1 MAIELYLIRHGI
13 AAERGTYANDDER
26 PLIPKGEQK
35 TQQVAQRLQELG
47 ITFDLIL
54 TSPLVR
60 AQQTADILQAVG
72 LGSSVQILAQLAPGG
87 ECDRALADLATSL
100 KSLDQPTRIAFVGHE
115 PDLSLW
121 AEQLI
126 SNTTLGNIQ
135 LKKAGIIGLSLP
147 DDLATAL
154 GNSEL
159 FWLTPPR
166 LLLSQS

>member
-1 MAIELYLIRHGI
+1 MALELYLIRHGI

-26 PLIPKGEQK
+26 PLIPRGERK
-35 TQQVAQRLQELG
+35 TEQIAQRLSELG

-60 AQQTADILQAVG
+60 ARQTADILQAAG
-72 LGSSVQILAQLAPGG
+72 LAPSVQVFEQLAPGG
-87 ECDRALADLATSL
+87 QCDRALSDFATL
-100 KSLDQPTRIAFVGHE
+100 LTSLDQPTRVAFVGHE
-115 PDLSLW
+115 PDLSTW

-126 SNTTLGNIQ
+126 GSPARGNIQ

-147 DDLATAL
+147 DDLSTAL
-154 GNSEL
+154 GSSKL

-166 LLLSQS
+166 LLLT

>member
-1 MAIELYLIRHGI
+1 MTIELYLIRHGI
-13 AAERGTYANDDER
+13 AAERGTYANDDDR
-26 PLIPKGEQK
+26 PLIPKGERK
-35 TQQVAQRLQELG
+35 TQQVAQRLSELG
-47 ITFDLIL
+47 IAFDLIL

-60 AQQTADILQAVG
+60 ARQTADILQAVG
-72 LGSSVQILAQLAPGG
+72 IGASVQILDQLAPGG
-87 ECDRALADLATSL
+87 KCDRALADLAALL
-100 KSLDQPTRIAFVGHE
+100 KSRDQPTRIAFVGHE
-115 PDLSLW
+115 PDLSMW

-126 SNTTLGNIQ
+126 SNAILGSIQ

-147 DDLATAL
+147 DDLAAAL

>member
-1 MAIELYLIRHGI
+1 MALELYLIRHGI
-13 AAERGTYANDDER
+13 AAERGTYANDDAR
-26 PLIPKGEQK
+26 PLVPKGEQK
-35 TQQVAQRLQELG
+35 TEQVAQRLKELG

-60 AQQTADILQAVG
+60 ARQTADILQAVG
-72 LGSSVQILAQLAPGG
+72 LGSSVQVFDQLAPGG
-87 ECDRALADLATSL
+87 RCDRALADLAIIL

-115 PDLSLW
+115 PDLSTW

-126 SNTTLGNIQ
+126 SNATFGSIQ

-147 DDLATAL
+147 DDLSIAL

-166 LLLSQS
+166 LLLTSP